1 MNTIILNIAE
11 KIKSRRKELNMSQD
25 ELARR
30 AQLSR
35 IYVNKLENARLEN
48 ITVMNLVRIAEALK
62 IQIWDFFIP
71 NVNNILQLYNPK
83 GNYNNNN
90 DLIKK
95 HICKK

>member
-1 MNTIILNIAE
+1 MNIIILNIAE

-48 ITVMNLVRIAEALK
+48 ITVMNLLRIAEVLK

-71 NVNNILQLYNPK
+71 NVNYNLHKYSPK
-83 GNYNNNN
+83 SNFNNNY
-90 DLIKK
+90 DLFKK
-95 HICKK
+95 SKCKK